1 MQLRK
6 ASHDPTGEYDAAAAA
21 FATVDYRQ
29 LPSDGWRTSFYI
41 AQADVLRRL
50 GYNGQAATCLT
61 KALRLPEISA
71 SAKAKIDADLERL
84 IADMWGAGDGKAR

>member
-1 MQLRK
+1 MGQS
-6 ASHDPTGEYDAAAAA
+6 AGQCDAAAAA

-29 LPSDGWRTSFYI
+29 LPSDDWRTSFYI

-71 SAKAKIDADLERL
+71 SAKARIDADLNRL
-84 IADMWGAGDGKAR
+84 IADMWEDGDSKRR

>member
-1 MQLRK
+1 MIGILIEAGQ
-6 ASHDPTGEYDAAAAA
+6 YDDAEAA

-61 KALRLPEISA
+61 KALRLREISA
-71 SAKAKIDADLERL
+71 SAKAKIAAALDRL
-84 IADMWGAGDGKAR
+84 VADMWGAGDGKPR